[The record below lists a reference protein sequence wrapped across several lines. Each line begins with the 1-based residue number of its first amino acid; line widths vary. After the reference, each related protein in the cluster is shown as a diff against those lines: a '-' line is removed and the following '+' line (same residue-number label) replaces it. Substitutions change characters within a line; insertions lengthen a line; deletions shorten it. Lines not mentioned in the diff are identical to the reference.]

1 MPDRT
6 ADLRAALEEPARRG
20 ILGSDIDGA
29 IEHARQFARAMRP
42 ARRIVDLGSGS
53 GMPGLVLAVDDAALQ
68 VVLLDASERRT
79 DLLRRTVGRLGLADR
94 AEVVCRPAEAF
105 GRDHVHRGTFDAV
118 VARAFGPPA
127 MVAECGAPL
136 LRLGG
141 QLLVSEPPAGGSD
154 RWPAKG
160 LADLGLRQDASPLPH
175 LASFTLVDA
184 CSERFPRR
192 RLRPPLF

>member
-6 ADLRAALEEPARRG
+6 AELRAALEEPARLG
-20 ILGSDIDGA
+20 ILGADIDAA
-29 IEHARQFARAMRP
+29 IGHARHFAPALRP

-53 GMPGLVLAVDDAALQ
+53 GMPGLVLAVDDAALA

-94 AEVVCRPAEAF
+94 AEVVCRPAEVF
-105 GRDHVHRGTFDAV
+105 GRDPAQRGAFDAV

-141 QLLVSEPPAGGSD
+141 QLLVSEPPDGGSG
-154 RWPAKG
+154 RWPAEG
-160 LADLGLRQDASPLPH
+160 LAELGLRQDAGSLLH
-175 LASFTLVDA
+175 LASFTLVEA
-184 CSERFPRR
+184 CPERFPRR